1 MDVEEYGV
9 DVGHPVR
16 GEWFVGTYV
25 VTELAHRMKDELLLW
40 DGWGVMGPE
49 VSEHAEL
56 LDELAALLVAAD
68 ADDAGAED
76 ALAERYRTDDRVR
89 PGDVVQSVS
98 PLDGSFVQVSL
109 RR

>member
-1 MDVEEYGV
+1 
-9 DVGHPVR
+9 
-16 GEWFVGTYV
+16 
-25 VTELAHRMKDELLLW
+25 
-40 DGWGVMGPE
+40 MGPE
-49 VSEHAEL
+49 VAEHAEL

-68 ADDAGAED
+68 AGDAGAED

-89 PGDVVQSVS
+89 PGEAVQSVS